1 MNTKITSLML
11 ILLVGVVISG
21 CVQEEQ
27 IPEEPLDVTIG
38 LGAQPTA
45 ALLIIADEKGFFQE
59 EGLNVIIKE
68 YPSGKRA
75 LLDGLFAGEVD
86 IVNVAEVPV
95 VFSSFERKDFSIIA
109 SISSADSIQKI
120 VARRDS
126 GIVGEQDLAGKRIA
140 TQRASAVHFFLH
152 SFLIFSDMSEEDIN
166 LSFMKAE
173 ELPNALFEGKIDAFS
188 MREPYVSEAVD
199 LLGSNAVVLSKKR
212 VYVTTDTLVALNSF
226 IHQNKKTLRRLLKA
240 LIKAEEFATQN
251 SVNANGIVTQR
262 LDASKKAVSELWP
275 DLKLKVNL
283 NPVLVLTMEDEAK
296 WAIDNSLLEGEV
308 PNYLDYIYFDAL
320 EEVKPEAVSIIH

>member
-1 MNTKITSLML
+1 ML